1 MTLTNQIIFDAIEYG
16 RTLPE
21 GKSTDKAVIDFMAIL
36 KSAPKKARKIKVFDY
51 SDTFMDEFEEVSGE
65 TIEHSLTAFLE
76 DYIRDMF
83 EFDSWDNLDSYSQ
96 YILVHD
102 TVYEIFIDEN
112 DCEEAT
118 NSHRILN
125 WYIQDVTKI
134 GQIDLEKHKIIK
146 A

>member
-1 MTLTNQIIFDAIEYG
+1 
-16 RTLPE
+16 
-21 GKSTDKAVIDFMAIL
+21 
-36 KSAPKKARKIKVFDY
+36 
-51 SDTFMDEFEEVSGE
+51 
-65 TIEHSLTAFLE
+65 LTAFLE